1 MRGLIAALDLKERE
15 HVAIVGGGG
24 KTSLCFALADELLA
38 FGKRVVTTTTTKVW
52 QKEADRAPC
61 RVFCPSGTRDF
72 NRLKEGLR
80 EKGHAFVAQRPLDT
94 GKVEGISPETADAL
108 FRDVD
113 IDYVIGEADG
123 AAGRPVKTPA
133 EQEPIIPSSATLVI
147 AMIGLEALGMPL
159 APRVVFRLALF
170 KDLTGL
176 DEGNT
181 LTPSVLAK
189 VFQSP
194 KGFFK
199 GTPEFARRIAFLNKA
214 DLLRQD
220 QDAADLA
227 RRLLRLAHAPI
238 ERVIIGSLLKKT
250 YRVLIGDDT
259 FRNVAIKRFAVPVR
273 E

>member
-1 MRGLIAALDLKERE
+1 MRGLIAALDLKDRE

-24 KTSLCFALADELLA
+24 KTSLCFAMAEELLA

-133 EQEPIIPSSATLVI
+133 EQEPVIPASATLVI
-147 AMIGLEALGMPL
+147 AMIGLEAMGMPL
-159 APRVVFRLALF
+159 DPGVVFRLALF

-181 LTPSVLAK
+181 LIPSALAK

-194 KGFFK
+194 KGLFK
-199 GTPEFARRIAFLNKA
+199 GTPQFARRIAFLNKA

-220 QDAADLA
+220 QDAEDLA
-227 RRLLRLAHAPI
+227 RRLLRLPCKPI
-238 ERVIIGSLLKKT
+238 ERVVIGSLLKKT
-250 YRVLIGDDT
+250 YRVLIGDDR
-259 FRNVAIKRFAVPVR
+259 FGNVAIKRFAIPVR